1 MERER
6 MELLERLLHEAIEDA
21 EPVRGPS
28 VHGGELR
35 QAASVVRQRLD
46 GIAPER
52 WDTNH
57 PAYRSSAGGT

>member
-21 EPVRGPS
+21 EPARGMVSP
-28 VHGGELR
+28 HGGELR
-35 QAASVVRQRLD
+35 QAASVIRQRLD

-52 WDTNH
+52 WDVNH
-57 PAYRSSAGGT
+57 PAYRDSL